1 MTTTSAELSSSHACN
16 ICNIEFDL
24 RFDLRSHMQQQHNQ
38 AKAEK
43 KPLEMRAIKKEVD
56 EVKKKPKQAKVDGK
70 VQPALKKE
78 KKIPAVKVMK
88 KVKKE
93 VILTTKEEVA
103 PVTKKEKEEVPME
116 QDTVVTAAKFD
127 EAMME
132 EYDED
137 AVGDEFLEELTEQK
151 VATSPLK
158 NFKKQSV
165 QNQSTNNQESK
176 SNAANKQTEEKKPVD
191 LHQKKNK
198 KLWGTEEDGGWY
210 ASSAKIVA
218 RSDFDSS
225 LFVCYNNNST
235 FWWLKDIGTD
245 SNNPGSKWKILFSI

>member
-103 PVTKKEKEEVPME
+103 PVTKKEEVPME

-151 VATSPLK
+151 VATPPLK
-158 NFKKQSV
+158 NVNKQSV
-165 QNQSTNNQESK
+165 QNQSTNKQETK

-198 KLWGTEEDGGWY
+198 QLWGTEEDGGWY

-218 RSDFDSS
+218 RSDFDLIIVC
-225 LFVCYNNNST
+225 LFVT
-235 FWWLKDIGTD
+235 TIIQHFDG
-245 SNNPGSKWKILFSI
+245 

>member
-43 KPLEMRAIKKEVD
+43 KPLEMAVIKKEVD

-93 VILTTKEEVA
+93 VLLTTKEEVA
-103 PVTKKEKEEVPME
+103 PVTKKEEVPME

-151 VATSPLK
+151 VATPPLK
-158 NFKKQSV
+158 NFNKQSV
-165 QNQSTNNQESK
+165 QNQSTNKQETK

-191 LHQKKNK
+191 LHQKNK
-198 KLWGTEEDGGWY
+198 QLWGTEEDGGWY

-225 LFVCYNNNST
+225 LLVCYNNNST